1 MGILMDWNALFPH
14 ERRILWLPVLLG
26 AGVALYFSLPEEP
39 PLRMV
44 TLWGLVCMMFWW
56 RAGRYRWIIMALAV
70 MCAGFAG
77 AQTRMWIL
85 DAPALHKPTRTVTL
99 TGTIDDVVHLDSGYR
114 LIVRDAT
121 AESQDTLPPRI
132 QVRFRGKGKDAGL
145 AAGQKVEFKARLYP
159 PPLPALPGGFDFAR
173 NDYFKRIGAVGFA
186 FGSPTV
192 VEGGECS
199 PSPCGGGSFID
210 SLRARWTQR
219 IVSQM
224 DAPYGGLA
232 AAMMTGEQDRV
243 SDDIVEQWR
252 AAGISHL
259 ISISGL
265 HIGLVA
271 GLIFVLFRRVLAF
284 IPRIALY
291 HDTKKW
297 AAAASIAG
305 GFAYLL
311 ISGMPVPAQRSYIMA
326 VFFLL
331 AILIDRTHTPMRII
345 AWAATLILLI
355 FPESMMGASF
365 QLSFAATLAIIA
377 LYEGYMRRQSGEHFV
392 PVEHTL
398 PRRFGNYLWGIMATS
413 VAATIATTP
422 YAIYHFHTFSFYGL
436 VANMAA
442 IPLTSFLVMPAAV
455 AAFLLMPLG
464 LEELALAP
472 MQWGL
477 EAIVAMAEY
486 IHGLPASIIAMP
498 PLPTWGIALVTA
510 GGLWFCLWKGRVRW
524 WGVLPA
530 LVGMGS
536 MLLYNTPDMLIGE
549 KNIAVVSEQGIAL
562 LAKRR
567 PSFTE
572 KNWMEELGYTRF
584 TPRED
589 VPGLQCEGDK
599 CRLEVKGTR
608 VAVVFAPA
616 IPEMQDCAENDLIIG
631 RGRKEPEGTPCPDK
645 TLFIRD
651 YLLWT
656 RGTHALRWDEDG
668 KYKMETSADRQG
680 KRKWSRKR

>member
-1 MGILMDWNALFPH
+1 MGMLMDWNTLFPP
-14 ERRILWLPVLLG
+14 ERRVLWLPVLLG
-26 AGVALYFSLPEEP
+26 AGVALYFGLPEEP
-39 PLRMV
+39 PLRLV
-44 TLWGLVCMMFWW
+44 AVWGLVCMMFWW
-56 RAGRYRWIIMALAV
+56 RAGRVRWVVVALAV
-70 MCAGFAG
+70 MCAGFACVQ
-77 AQTRMWIL
+77 ARMWAI
-85 DAPALHKPTRTVTL
+85 DAPALYKPTRTISII
-99 TGTIDDVVHLDSGYR
+99 GTIDDVVHLDSGYR
-114 LIVRDAT
+114 LIVRG
-121 AESQDTLPPRI
+121 AEAKEQDGLPPRI

-159 PPLPALPGGFDFAR
+159 PPLPAMPGGFDFAR

-192 VEGGECS
+192 LEASAVAEES
-199 PSPCGGGSFID
+199 VID
-210 SLRARWTQR
+210 RLRARWTQR

-252 AAGISHL
+252 SAGISHL

-265 HIGLVA
+265 HMGLVA
-271 GLIFVLFRRVLAF
+271 GLIFMLIRRVLAF

-297 AAAASIAG
+297 AAGASIVG

-326 VFFLL
+326 VFFLI

-345 AWAATLILLI
+345 AWAATLILLV

-377 LYEGYMRRQSGEHFV
+377 LYESYMRRQSGEHFV

-398 PRRFGNYLWGIMATS
+398 PRRFGGYLWGIMATS
-413 VAATIATTP
+413 IAATLATTP

-436 VANMAA
+436 IANMAA

-455 AAFLLMPLG
+455 GAFLLMPLG
-464 LEELALAP
+464 LEGLALVP

-486 IHGLPASIIAMP
+486 IHGLPASIIPMP
-498 PLPTWGIALVTA
+498 PLPTWGIALVTV
-510 GGLWFCLWKGRVRW
+510 GGLWFCLWRGQVRW
-524 WGVLPA
+524 WGLLPVLA
-530 LVGMGS
+530 GMGS
-536 MLLYNTPDMLIGE
+536 MLVYDPPELLIGE
-549 KNIAVVSEQGIAL
+549 KNVAVVGEQGITL

-572 KNWMEELGYTRF
+572 KNWMEELGYTEF

-589 VPGLQCEGDK
+589 VPGLRCEGDR
-599 CRLEVKGTR
+599 CRLEQKGKRIT
-608 VAVVFAPA
+608 VVFSPA
-616 IPEMQDCAENDLIIG
+616 VPEAQDCAESDLIIG
-631 RGRKEPEGTPCPDK
+631 RGRKEPETAPCPDK

-656 RGTHALRWDEDG
+656 RGTHALRWNEDG
-668 KYKMETSADRQG
+668 SYRVVTSAEVQG
-680 KRKWSRKR
+680 KRRWSRER